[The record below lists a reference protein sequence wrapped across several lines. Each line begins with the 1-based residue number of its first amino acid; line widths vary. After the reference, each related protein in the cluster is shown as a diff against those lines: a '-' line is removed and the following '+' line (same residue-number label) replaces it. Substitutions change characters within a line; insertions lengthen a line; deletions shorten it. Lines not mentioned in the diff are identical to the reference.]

1 MAKTIDTINTERL
14 TLRGIDRS
22 DAEAIVK
29 WRSDPG
35 VFRYFRSVHKITLD
49 EHLAWFDKSYSNNPD
64 RFDWMCID
72 RSTSEKV
79 GVFGL
84 VRESGYAEVNYI
96 LALEA
101 QHKGYATEAISAIID
116 YAHANWR
123 IKKIIAE
130 IHAENKPSIA
140 LAKRL
145 GFSFEEKRSDFE
157 IYSMELA
164 D

>member
-1 MAKTIDTINTERL
+1 MAKAIDTINTERL

-22 DAEAIVK
+22 DAETIVK
-29 WRSDPG
+29 WRSDPD
-35 VFRYFRSVHKITLD
+35 VFKYFRSVHKISLD
-49 EHLAWFDKSYSNNPD
+49 EHLAWFDKSYCNNPD

-72 RSTSEKV
+72 RSTSEKA

-84 VRESGYAEVNYI
+84 AREADYAEVNYI
-96 LALEA
+96 LAPEA

-116 YAHANWR
+116 YAHANWHM
-123 IKKIIAE
+123 KKFIAE
-130 IHAENKPSIA
+130 IHTENEPSIA

-145 GFSFEEKRSDFE
+145 GLSFEEKNEEFE
-157 IYSMELA
+157 IYSMELT